1 MCACVCELDVG
12 IWGEINWILLLF
24 FKGGLGE
31 MKIPILADITKQ
43 ISRDYGVLL
52 PDGFALRGTFI
63 IDPKGV
69 LRQITVNDTPVG
81 RNLDETLRLVEALQ
95 YADKHGE
102 VCPVGWTKGAR
113 TMKVQRDVLVC
124 VRVGR
129 EGKGSRLKV

>member
-1 MCACVCELDVG
+1 
-12 IWGEINWILLLF
+12 
-24 FKGGLGE
+24 

-129 EGKGSRLKV
+129 EGKGSRLKVWVLSDELWSSLQGDAVKDKAGYFKEVNQ